1 MDNER
6 RIGLTAF
13 QLKVF
18 AIITML
24 IDHIGAVLYPEVMAF
39 RYVGRLSFPIF
50 CFLLTEGFI
59 HTRDIRKYMLRL
71 MCFAVISEIPFD
83 LAFHR
88 TWMTL
93 EKQNV
98 FFTLLIG
105 MGMIWLLDKEKET
118 VNQIGVIILAMWLA
132 EFLHTDYGFRGIFL
146 IAVFWMLRE
155 KKELMYAAGAG
166 WNFLWRT
173 KIQYAGTVAMIPIA
187 LYNGQKGRNMKYF
200 FYLFYPVHLLVLYMI
215 FNWHCV

>member
-1 MDNER
+1 MENER

-13 QLKVF
+13 QLKIL

-24 IDHIGAVLYPEVMAF
+24 LDHIGAVLYPEVMAL

-50 CFLLTEGFI
+50 CFLLTEGYL
-59 HTRDIRKYMLRL
+59 HTSNVRKYMLRL
-71 MCFAVISEIPFD
+71 MSFAVISEIPFD
-83 LAFHR
+83 LAFHG
-88 TWMTL
+88 TWMTI

-105 MGMIWLLDKEKET
+105 IGMICLLDKEKET

-132 EFLHTDYGFRGIFL
+132 EFLHTDYGFRGILL
-146 IAVFWMLRE
+146 IAVFWMLR
-155 KKELMYAAGAG
+155 KKKKLMYITGAG

-173 KIQYAGTVAMIPIA
+173 KIQYAGAVAILPIA
-187 LYNGQKGRNMKYF
+187 LYNGQKGRSMKYF
-200 FYLFYPVHLLVLYMI
+200 FYLFYPVHLLILYMM